1 MEDFDF
7 YDKQYGRYNAYARKI
22 SKRKDI
28 GHMSNEKV
36 CFHQLV
42 PYELN
47 AYLEKECDSADGLF
61 GSFVLCRFV
70 FVFPRKQTKYAL
82 HMP

>member
-1 MEDFDF
+1 MEDFDS
-7 YDKQYGRYNAYARKI
+7 YDRQYGKYNPYVRKI

-47 AYLEKECDSADGLF
+47 SYLEKRCDSVDGLLSLF
-61 GSFVLCRFV
+61 CV
-70 FVFPRKQTKYAL
+70 F
-82 HMP
+82 